1 MAMSSSL
8 SVAFILSV
16 AATAFEYHTLSCCAC
31 PTLRLCAAPP
41 RRIAPDTVPDTI
53 AAKALEIDAQLSQT

>member
-1 MAMSSSL
+1 
-8 SVAFILSV
+8 
-16 AATAFEYHTLSCCAC
+16 
-31 PTLRLCAAPP
+31 LRLCAAPP